1 MDSEEMRQESLAK
14 ASETLRRH
22 ALREIFRPAPMPICE
37 WVESHVDM
45 SYDLTA
51 HSSGL
56 IHLYPYQR
64 EPLAETESKDVR
76 EIVLMWGTRLGKS
89 TVWKMSML
97 KRINDGG
104 LSALV
109 LYPSADMA
117 VKVNRDTV
125 LPLLRSLPRVAE
137 DLRKVGNVGKDA
149 YHLPSARSVVYYLG
163 GGAQVVS
170 YTAGWGAIDET
181 DFIKLANSSD
191 EDENIDQLRALRTR
205 MRTFPDRLLIA
216 CSSPTSHSG
225 VINQAWDKT
234 SRGVYHLRCL
244 ECRKLTSASQLAFPR
259 PDGTYAG
266 LQWKSDEG
274 GQILP
279 DTIRWICPHCGH
291 QHRQEDAFRMAEE
304 GEYVHQFP
312 ELRTRRGYQAGALAN
327 PWLWPWLEVAEHQL
341 EATDADGRKYLYN
354 NVLGRPY
361 KHARNSQQDESITQ
375 QLESSRQTLPADIAR
390 RIVAVTAGIDQQSSG
405 LGAAK
410 YYVYTVRGWDNLGNS
425 WSLAA
430 GVANTTRELT
440 DIASATYAGHS
451 ITLALLD
458 QGGFGDN
465 SIRTDGW
472 VETTRNA
479 MYYKGGDARTL
490 SLPEGREWKLSDN
503 QRYLVLASALAA
515 QVRIL
520 DCVYG
525 APRPVGWQW
534 HAPAEPPAGYM
545 EQFSAMRPNGRLK
558 DGRGE
563 LFVNW
568 SAGANRHDFFDAE
581 KMAML
586 AVYVAAEVFPAR
598 VFAGGKVPAFVLA
611 EKMRKANRPELNK
624 RSGRKS

>member
-1 MDSEEMRQESLAK
+1 MQRIDDIRDESLAK
-14 ASETLRRH
+14 AVETLKRQIF
-22 ALREIFRPAPMPICE
+22 REIFRPPPMPICE

-56 IHLYPYQR
+56 MHLYPYQR
-64 EPLAETESKDVR
+64 EPLMETESADVR

-89 TVWKMSML
+89 TVWKMSLL

-104 LSALV
+104 LSGLI

-125 LPLLRSLPRVAE
+125 LPLLRSIPRVAD
-137 DLRKVGNVGKDA
+137 DLRKVGNVAKDA

-163 GGAQVVS
+163 GGTQVVS

-181 DFIKLANSSD
+181 DFIKLANSSE

-205 MRTFPDRLLIA
+205 MKTFPDRLLIA
-216 CSSPTSHSG
+216 CSSPTNHSG
-225 VINQAWDKT
+225 TINVAWEQT
-234 SRGVYHLRCL
+234 SRGVFHIRCQG
-244 ECRKLTSASQLAFPR
+244 CRQLTSASQLSFPR
-259 PDGTYAG
+259 PDGSYAG
-266 LQWKSDEG
+266 LQWRKNDA
-274 GQILP
+274 GQIDPGSL
-279 DTIRWICPHCGH
+279 RWVCPHCGRE
-291 QHRQEDAFRMAEE
+291 HRESEAVAMAEQ

-312 ELRTRRGYQAGALAN
+312 DNRKRRGFQAGALGN
-327 PWLWPWLEVAEHQL
+327 PWLWSWLEVAEHQ
-341 EATDADGRKYLYN
+341 EQAMDADGRKYLYN

-361 KHARNSQQDESITQ
+361 KHARNSQQDESISQ
-375 QLESSRQTLPADIAR
+375 QLEASRQPLPADIAR

-410 YYVYTVRGWDNLGNS
+410 YYVYAVRGWDNLGNS
-425 WSLAA
+425 WSLDA
-430 GVANTTRELT
+430 GVANSTRELT
-440 DIASATYAGHS
+440 DITSATYAGHKV
-451 ITLALLD
+451 TLALID

-465 SIRTDGW
+465 DIRVDGW
-472 VETTRNA
+472 LESTRNA
-479 MYYKGGDARTL
+479 LYYKGGDSRTL
-490 SLPEGREWKLSDN
+490 SLADGKEWKMSET
-503 QRYLVLASALAA
+503 QKYLVLASALAA
-515 QVRIL
+515 QVRLL
-520 DCVYG
+520 DCLYG

-545 EQFSAMRPNGRLK
+545 EQVAAVRPNARLR

-568 SAGANRHDFFDAE
+568 SPGSNRHDYFDAE

-586 AVYVAAEVFPAR
+586 AVRVAADIFPPTVFT
-598 VFAGGKVPAFVLA
+598 GGKVPAFILA
-611 EKMRKANRPELNK
+611 ERMRAAKRPETL
-624 RSGRKS
+624 RKK